1 MENRNLW
8 RQFSQEQT
16 PFYLY
21 DLNVLRNVLT
31 EATKW
36 SNRFGY
42 KLHYAL
48 KANANPEL
56 LQIINDFG
64 LGADCVSGNEVL
76 HAVDMG
82 FSSENIVFA
91 GVGKTDQE
99 IRLAL
104 NAGIFAFNVES
115 CQELEVINEIA
126 QGMNKTAHIALRVN
140 PDVNPY
146 THEYISTGQSRNK
159 FGIPYVEL
167 EDTLELLKGL
177 NNLEFIGLHF
187 HIGSQITQM
196 SVFRELCQRV
206 NIIQDEVERMGFDIP
221 HLNMGGG
228 LGIDYDNEKI
238 EMPDFRGYF
247 SVFNE
252 TLNKRPGQ
260 TIHFEPG
267 RSIVAAC
274 GTLITKVLYVKENP
288 ADAYVIVDA
297 GMTELIRPALY
308 QSYHP
313 IENLEGTNASRF
325 YAVAGPICESS
336 DFFTKKILLPRVERG
351 NLLAIK
357 QVGAYGEV
365 MSSRYN
371 LRSSVK
377 RFHVDSETLI
387 NEDQLVVGLH
397 AN

>member
-8 RQFSQEQT
+8 RRFSEEQT

-21 DLNVLRNVLT
+21 DLSVLRNVLA

-36 SNRFGY
+36 SNRYGF
-42 KLHYAL
+42 KLHYAM
-48 KANANPEL
+48 KANANLEL
-56 LQIINDFG
+56 LQIISDFG
-64 LGADCVSGNEVL
+64 LGADCVSGNEIL
-76 HAVDMG
+76 HAVDLG
-82 FSSENIVFA
+82 FSSDKIVFA

-115 CQELEVINEIA
+115 SQELEVINQLAGE
-126 QGMNKTAHIALRVN
+126 MNKNARIALRIN
-140 PDVNPY
+140 PDVNPL

-159 FGIPYVEL
+159 FGIPYSEL
-167 EDTLELLKGL
+167 PEALEKLKRL
-177 NNLEFIGLHF
+177 SNLKFIGLHF
-187 HIGSQITQM
+187 HIGSQITQLD
-196 SVFRELCQRV
+196 VYRELCDRV
-206 NIIQDEVERMGFDIP
+206 NVIQDHVERLGFEIP

-228 LGIDYDNEKI
+228 LGINYEQEEID
-238 EMPDFRGYF
+238 MPDFRGYF
-247 SVFNE
+247 SVFHKS
-252 TLNKRPGQ
+252 LLKRPGQ

-288 ADAYVIVDA
+288 NDAYVIVDA

-313 IENLEGTNASRF
+313 IENLNSANPLRL
-325 YAVAGPICESS
+325 YAVAGPVCESS
-336 DFFTKKILLPRVERG
+336 DFFTKKISLPQVERG

-371 LRSSVK
+371 LRSAVR
-377 RFHVDSETLI
+377 RFHVDDEALI
-387 NEDQLVVGLH
+387 NENQFVTGFMS
-397 AN
+397 N

>member
-8 RQFSQEQT
+8 RQFREEQT

-21 DLNVLRNVLT
+21 DLSVLRNVLT

-42 KLHYAL
+42 KLHYAM

-82 FSSENIVFA
+82 FTSDKIVFA
-91 GVGKTDQE
+91 GVGKSDQE

-104 NAGIFAFNVES
+104 NAGISAFNVES
-115 CQELEVINEIA
+115 CQELEVINQIA
-126 QGMNKTAHIALRVN
+126 GEMNKNARVALRIN

-159 FGIPYVEL
+159 FGIPYAEL
-167 EDTLELLKGL
+167 TETLGKLNGLTNLK
-177 NNLEFIGLHF
+177 FIGLHF

-196 SVFRELCQRV
+196 SVFSELCERV
-206 NIIQDEVERMGFDIP
+206 NMIQDEVEQLGFEIP
-221 HLNMGGG
+221 YLNMGGG
-228 LGIDYDNEKI
+228 LGIDYEQENI
-238 EMPDFRGYF
+238 EMPDFKGYF

-252 TLNKRPGQ
+252 SLNMRPGQ

-288 ADAYVIVDA
+288 SDAYVIVDA

-313 IENLEGTNASRF
+313 IENLNGTNASRF
-325 YAVAGPICESS
+325 YAVAGPVCESS
-336 DFFTKKILLPRVERG
+336 DFFTKKIYLPRVERG

-371 LRSSVK
+371 LRSGVR
-377 RFHVDSETLI
+377 RFHVDEETFI
-387 NEDQLVVGLH
+387 IEDQVVSGLI